1 MLIHQR
7 FPSQPILIIQ
17 SFGDQVIGNPSP
29 IVDSDPQ
36 YLIDAVRAM
45 LEKN

>member
-17 SFGDQVIGNPSP
+17 SFGDQVIGYPSR
-29 IVDSDPQ
+29 IVDSDPPH
-36 YLIDAVRAM
+36 LIDAVREM
-45 LEKN
+45 LERN